1 MRAELDEA
9 VDQVPRAANRRAV
22 NRAYWEDLLRSLNQ
36 RYYSGNPLILGL
48 VSGVDPRPRKMSL
61 PLTEHEELL
70 ADWVSLGCDLRHAM
84 DRVQATPPE
93 DDE

>member
-1 MRAELDEA
+1 MRTELDAA
-9 VDQVPRAANRRAV
+9 VDPVSRTGSRRADS
-22 NRAYWEDLLRSLNQ
+22 RAYWEGILRSLNQ

-48 VSGVDPRPRKMSL
+48 LSGADPRPRKMSL

-70 ADWVSLGCDLRHAM
+70 ADWVSLGCDLRHAL
-84 DRVQATPPE
+84 DGVQATFPE